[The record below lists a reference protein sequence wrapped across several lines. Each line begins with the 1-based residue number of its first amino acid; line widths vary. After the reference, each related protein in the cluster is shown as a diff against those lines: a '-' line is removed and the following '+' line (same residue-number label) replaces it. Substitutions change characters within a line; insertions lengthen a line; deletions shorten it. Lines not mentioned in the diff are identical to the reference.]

1 MPDIVADGDN
11 LGDHIATKSFKQIK
25 GSDVA
30 SGDAVTLGF
39 GGNTFDITGTTT
51 INHINNTNWVVGS
64 VVILHFDGAV
74 ILTHNAGGLSGNE
87 ANILLS
93 GDTNFTSSAGDA
105 LSFVLHDSTNWVEVS
120 RNVPSSSY
128 TAPTLGS
135 TALTSGATISTVA
148 GLTLTSPTLTTP
160 ALGTPASGVA
170 TNLTGTASGLTSGNV
185 TTNANLTGGVTSS
198 GNATTVV
205 TNANL
210 TGDVTSS
217 GNATT
222 IAVDA
227 VDIAMLSAGGT
238 ASSSTYLRGDNQ
250 WGALSSYSAPTLGTT
265 SIGSGATV
273 GTIDGLTLTG
283 VTRLQNTSSNLGT
296 TGTINLDFAGNEI
309 QLMPALTG
317 NITFTG
323 SNYAVGRT
331 KTIRILGHASTDYT
345 LAFPSGWT
353 FIGSTAPT
361 KLSAS
366 KTAILTLTSM
376 STDEANI
383 VASYAYS
390 TTTSPVNS
398 VVESIIVAASDETTA
413 LTTGTAKSTFRMP
426 YAFTLT
432 AVKVSL
438 TTTSSSGNP
447 TIDVN
452 ESGTSILSSP
462 VAITAGQKTA
472 TASVSDTSLANLA
485 EITIDIDVA
494 GTGATGAKVYLIG
507 YQS

>member
-1 MPDIVADGDN
+1 MPDIVGDGDN

-64 VVILHFDGAV
+64 VIILHFDGAV
-74 ILTHNAGGLSGNE
+74 ILTHNAGGLSGSE

-105 LSFVLHDSTNWVEVS
+105 LSFVLHDSTNWVEIS

-128 TAPTLGS
+128 TEPILGS
-135 TALTSGATISTVA
+135 TPLPSGATTATIA
-148 GLTLTSPTLTTP
+148 GLTLTSPTFSTP
-160 ALGTPASGVA
+160 TLGTPASGVA

-185 TTNANLTGGVTSS
+185 TTNAD
-198 GNATTVV
+198 
-205 TNANL
+205 L

-227 VDIAMLSAGGT
+227 VDIAMLSATGT
-238 ASSSTYLRGDNQ
+238 ASSSTFLRGDNT
-250 WGALSSYSAPTLGTT
+250 WGAVSSTESMIISASDELT
-265 SIGSGATV
+265 SLTV
-273 GTIDGLTLTG
+273 GT
-283 VTRLQNTSSNLGT
+283 
-296 TGTINLDFAGNEI
+296 A
-309 QLMPALTG
+309 
-317 NITFTG
+317 
-323 SNYAVGRT
+323 
-331 KTIRILGHASTDYT
+331 KT
-345 LAFPSGWT
+345 
-353 FIGSTAPT
+353 
-361 KLSAS
+361 
-366 KTAILTLTSM
+366 
-376 STDEANI
+376 
-383 VASYAYS
+383 
-390 TTTSPVNS
+390 
-398 VVESIIVAASDETTA
+398 
-413 LTTGTAKSTFRMP
+413 TFRMP

-438 TTTSSSGNP
+438 TNTSTSGNP
-447 TIDVN
+447 TIDIN

-472 TASVSDTSLANLA
+472 TATVGDSSLANLA
-485 EITIDIDVA
+485 EMTVDIDVA
-494 GTGATGAKVYLIG
+494 GTNASGLKIYLIG
-507 YQS
+507 SQT

>member
-74 ILTHNAGGLSGNE
+74 TLTHNAGGLSGNE

-93 GDTNFTSSAGDA
+93 GDANFTSSAGDA

-120 RNVPSSSY
+120 RNVPTSSY

-170 TNLTGTASGLTSGNV
+170 TNLTGTASSLTSGSV
-185 TTNANLTGGVTSS
+185 T
-198 GNATTVV
+198 

-222 IAVDA
+222 IASGA
-227 VDIAMLSAGGT
+227 VDIAMLSATG
-238 ASSSTYLRGDNQ
+238 SSITTKFLRGDNTWQ
-250 WGALSSYSAPTLGTT
+250 TISSTPTE
-265 SIGSGATV
+265 S
-273 GTIDGLTLTG
+273 
-283 VTRLQNTSSNLGT
+283 
-296 TGTINLDFAGNEI
+296 
-309 QLMPALTG
+309 
-317 NITFTG
+317 
-323 SNYAVGRT
+323 
-331 KTIRILGHASTDYT
+331 
-345 LAFPSGWT
+345 
-353 FIGSTAPT
+353 FIVS
-361 KLSAS
+361 
-366 KTAILTLTSM
+366 
-376 STDEANI
+376 
-383 VASYAYS
+383 
-390 TTTSPVNS
+390 
-398 VVESIIVAASDETTA
+398 ASDELTS
-413 LTTGTAKSTFRMP
+413 LTTGTAKTTFRMP

-438 TTTSSSGNP
+438 TNASTGGTP
-447 TIDVN
+447 TIDIN
-452 ESGTSILSSP
+452 ENGTSILSSP
-462 VAITAGQKTA
+462 VAISVGQKTA

-485 EITIDIDVA
+485 EMTVDIDVA
-494 GTGATGAKVYLIG
+494 GANASGLKVYLIG
-507 YQS
+507 TQT

>member
-93 GDTNFTSSAGDA
+93 GDANFTSSAGDA

-120 RNVPSSSY
+120 RNVPTSSY
-128 TAPTLGS
+128 SAPTLGS

-148 GLTLTSPTLTTP
+148 GLTLTSPTFTTP

-170 TNLTGTASGLTSGNV
+170 TNLTGTASNLKSGNV
-185 TTNANLTGGVTSS
+185 T
-198 GNATTVV
+198 

-222 IAVDA
+222 IATDA
-227 VDIAMLSAGGT
+227 VDIAMLSASGT
-238 ASSSTYLRGDNQ
+238 ASSSTYLRGDNS
-250 WGALSSYSAPTLGTT
+250 WSTVSVSTTESFIISASDELT
-265 SIGSGATV
+265 SLTV
-273 GTIDGLTLTG
+273 GTGK
-283 VTRLQNTSSNLGT
+283 T
-296 TGTINLDFAGNEI
+296 TFL
-309 QLMPALTG
+309 
-317 NITFTG
+317 
-323 SNYAVGRT
+323 
-331 KTIRILGHASTDYT
+331 
-345 LAFPSGWT
+345 
-353 FIGSTAPT
+353 
-361 KLSAS
+361 
-366 KTAILTLTSM
+366 
-376 STDEANI
+376 
-383 VASYAYS
+383 
-390 TTTSPVNS
+390 
-398 VVESIIVAASDETTA
+398 
-413 LTTGTAKSTFRMP
+413 MP

-438 TTTSSSGNP
+438 TNTSTSGNP
-447 TIDVN
+447 TIDIN
-452 ESGTSILSSP
+452 ENGTSILSSP
-462 VAITAGQKTA
+462 VAITAGQKSA
-472 TASVSDTSLANLA
+472 VASVGDSSLANLA
-485 EITIDIDVA
+485 EMTVDIDVA
-494 GTGATGAKVYLIG
+494 GTNASGLKIYLIG
-507 YQS
+507 SQT

>member
-74 ILTHNAGGLSGNE
+74 ILTHNAGGLTGSE

-160 ALGTPASGVA
+160 ALGTPSALIGTSI
-170 TNLTGTASGLTSGNV
+170 TGTASGLTSGNV
-185 TTNANLTGGVTSS
+185 T
-198 GNATTVV
+198 

-250 WGALSSYSAPTLGTT
+250 WGAVSSTESMIISASDELT
-265 SIGSGATV
+265 SLTV
-273 GTIDGLTLTG
+273 GT
-283 VTRLQNTSSNLGT
+283 
-296 TGTINLDFAGNEI
+296 A
-309 QLMPALTG
+309 
-317 NITFTG
+317 
-323 SNYAVGRT
+323 
-331 KTIRILGHASTDYT
+331 KT
-345 LAFPSGWT
+345 
-353 FIGSTAPT
+353 
-361 KLSAS
+361 
-366 KTAILTLTSM
+366 
-376 STDEANI
+376 
-383 VASYAYS
+383 
-390 TTTSPVNS
+390 
-398 VVESIIVAASDETTA
+398 
-413 LTTGTAKSTFRMP
+413 TFRMP

-438 TTTSSSGNP
+438 TNTSTSGNP
-447 TIDVN
+447 TIDIN

-485 EITIDIDVA
+485 EMTVDIDVA

>member
-74 ILTHNAGGLSGNE
+74 ILTHNAGGLTGSE

-210 TGDVTSS
+210 TGDITSVGNATTTVTNANLTGDVTSS

-227 VDIAMLSAGGT
+227 VDIAMLSASGT
-238 ASSSTYLRGDNQ
+238 ASSSTFLRGDNQ
-250 WGALSSYSAPTLGTT
+250 WGAVSST
-265 SIGSGATV
+265 
-273 GTIDGLTLTG
+273 
-283 VTRLQNTSSNLGT
+283 
-296 TGTINLDFAGNEI
+296 
-309 QLMPALTG
+309 
-317 NITFTG
+317 
-323 SNYAVGRT
+323 
-331 KTIRILGHASTDYT
+331 
-345 LAFPSGWT
+345 
-353 FIGSTAPT
+353 
-361 KLSAS
+361 
-366 KTAILTLTSM
+366 
-376 STDEANI
+376 
-383 VASYAYS
+383 
-390 TTTSPVNS
+390 
-398 VVESIIVAASDETTA
+398 ESIIVSASDELTS
-413 LTTGTAKSTFRMP
+413 LTTGTAKTTFRIP

-438 TTTSSSGNP
+438 TNTSTGGNP
-447 TIDVN
+447 TIDIN

-485 EITIDIDVA
+485 EITVDIDVA
-494 GTGATGAKVYLIG
+494 GTNASGLKVYLIG
-507 YQS
+507 SQT

>member
-74 ILTHNAGGLSGNE
+74 ILTHNAGGLTGSE

-160 ALGTPASGVA
+160 ALGTPSALVGTSI
-170 TNLTGTASGLTSGNV
+170 TGTASGLTSGNV

-210 TGDVTSS
+210 TGDITSVGNATTTVTNANLTGDVTSS

-238 ASSSTYLRGDNQ
+238 ASSSTFLRGDNQ
-250 WGALSSYSAPTLGTT
+250 WGAVSST
-265 SIGSGATV
+265 
-273 GTIDGLTLTG
+273 
-283 VTRLQNTSSNLGT
+283 
-296 TGTINLDFAGNEI
+296 
-309 QLMPALTG
+309 
-317 NITFTG
+317 
-323 SNYAVGRT
+323 
-331 KTIRILGHASTDYT
+331 
-345 LAFPSGWT
+345 
-353 FIGSTAPT
+353 
-361 KLSAS
+361 
-366 KTAILTLTSM
+366 
-376 STDEANI
+376 
-383 VASYAYS
+383 
-390 TTTSPVNS
+390 
-398 VVESIIVAASDETTA
+398 ESIIVSASDELTS
-413 LTTGTAKSTFRMP
+413 LTTGTAKTTFRIP

-438 TTTSSSGNP
+438 TNTSTGGNP
-447 TIDVN
+447 TIDIN

-485 EITIDIDVA
+485 EITVDIDVA
-494 GTGATGAKVYLIG
+494 GTNASGLKVYLIG
-507 YQS
+507 SQT

>member
-1 MPDIVADGDN
+1 MPDIVGDGDN

-64 VVILHFDGAV
+64 VIILHFDGAV

-93 GDTNFTSSAGDA
+93 GDANFTSSAGDA
-105 LSFVLHDSTNWVEVS
+105 LSFVLHDSTNWVEIS

-135 TALTSGATISTVA
+135 TVLTSGQTISTVA
-148 GLTLTSPTLTTP
+148 GLTLTSPTLSTP
-160 ALGTPASGVA
+160 ALGTPSALVG
-170 TNLTGTASGLTSGNV
+170 TNITGTASGLTSGNV
-185 TTNANLTGGVTSS
+185 TTNAD
-198 GNATTVV
+198 
-205 TNANL
+205 L

-227 VDIAMLSAGGT
+227 VDIAMLSATGT
-238 ASSSTYLRGDNQ
+238 ASSSTFLRGDNT
-250 WGALSSYSAPTLGTT
+250 WGAVSSTESMIISASDELT
-265 SIGSGATV
+265 SLTV
-273 GTIDGLTLTG
+273 GT
-283 VTRLQNTSSNLGT
+283 
-296 TGTINLDFAGNEI
+296 A
-309 QLMPALTG
+309 
-317 NITFTG
+317 
-323 SNYAVGRT
+323 
-331 KTIRILGHASTDYT
+331 KT
-345 LAFPSGWT
+345 
-353 FIGSTAPT
+353 
-361 KLSAS
+361 
-366 KTAILTLTSM
+366 
-376 STDEANI
+376 
-383 VASYAYS
+383 
-390 TTTSPVNS
+390 
-398 VVESIIVAASDETTA
+398 
-413 LTTGTAKSTFRMP
+413 TFRMP

-438 TTTSSSGNP
+438 TNTSTSGNP
-447 TIDVN
+447 TIDIN

-472 TASVSDTSLANLA
+472 TATVGDSSLANLA
-485 EITIDIDVA
+485 EMTVDIDVA
-494 GTGATGAKVYLIG
+494 GTNASGLKIYLIG
-507 YQS
+507 SQT

>member
-30 SGDAVTLGF
+30 SADAVTLGF

-74 ILTHNAGGLSGNE
+74 TLTHNAGGLSGNE

-93 GDTNFTSSAGDA
+93 GDANFTSSAGDA

-120 RNVPSSSY
+120 RNVPTSSY

-135 TALTSGATISTVA
+135 TALASGATISTVA

-160 ALGTPASGVA
+160 TLGTPASGVA
-170 TNLTGTASGLTSGNV
+170 TNLTGTASNLTSGNV
-185 TTNANLTGGVTSS
+185 T
-198 GNATTVV
+198 

-227 VDIAMLSAGGT
+227 VDIPMLSATGT
-238 ASSSTYLRGDNQ
+238 ASSSTYLRGDNSWQ
-250 WGALSSYSAPTLGTT
+250 PISSTESMIISASDELT
-265 SIGSGATV
+265 SLTV
-273 GTIDGLTLTG
+273 GT
-283 VTRLQNTSSNLGT
+283 
-296 TGTINLDFAGNEI
+296 A
-309 QLMPALTG
+309 
-317 NITFTG
+317 
-323 SNYAVGRT
+323 
-331 KTIRILGHASTDYT
+331 KT
-345 LAFPSGWT
+345 
-353 FIGSTAPT
+353 
-361 KLSAS
+361 
-366 KTAILTLTSM
+366 
-376 STDEANI
+376 
-383 VASYAYS
+383 
-390 TTTSPVNS
+390 
-398 VVESIIVAASDETTA
+398 
-413 LTTGTAKSTFRMP
+413 TFRMP

-438 TTTSSSGNP
+438 TNTSTSGNP
-447 TIDVN
+447 TIDIN

-472 TASVSDTSLANLA
+472 TATVGDSSLANLA
-485 EITIDIDVA
+485 EMTVDIDVA
-494 GTGATGAKVYLIG
+494 GTNASGLKIYLIG
-507 YQS
+507 SQT

>member
-120 RNVPSSSY
+120 RNVPTSSY

-135 TALTSGATISTVA
+135 TALTSGQTISTVA

-160 ALGTPASGVA
+160 ALGTPASGTL
-170 TNLTGTASGLTSGNV
+170 TNTTGLPIAGIS
-185 TTNANLTGGVTSS
+185 TTGS
-198 GNATTVV
+198 
-205 TNANL
+205 
-210 TGDVTSS
+210 
-217 GNATT
+217 
-222 IAVDA
+222 
-227 VDIAMLSAGGT
+227 
-238 ASSSTYLRGDNQ
+238 ASSSTYLRGD
-250 WGALSSYSAPTLGTT
+250 GAWSTISSTPTEAFIISASDELT
-265 SIGSGATV
+265 SLTV
-273 GTIDGLTLTG
+273 GT
-283 VTRLQNTSSNLGT
+283 
-296 TGTINLDFAGNEI
+296 A
-309 QLMPALTG
+309 
-317 NITFTG
+317 
-323 SNYAVGRT
+323 
-331 KTIRILGHASTDYT
+331 KT
-345 LAFPSGWT
+345 
-353 FIGSTAPT
+353 
-361 KLSAS
+361 
-366 KTAILTLTSM
+366 
-376 STDEANI
+376 
-383 VASYAYS
+383 
-390 TTTSPVNS
+390 
-398 VVESIIVAASDETTA
+398 
-413 LTTGTAKSTFRMP
+413 TFRMP

-438 TTTSSSGNP
+438 TNTSTSGNP
-447 TIDVN
+447 TIDIN

-472 TASVSDTSLANLA
+472 TATVGDSSLANLA
-485 EITIDIDVA
+485 EMTVDIDVA
-494 GTGATGAKVYLIG
+494 GTNASGLKIYLIG
-507 YQS
+507 SQT

>member
-170 TNLTGTASGLTSGNV
+170 TNLSGTASNLTSGNV
-185 TTNANLTGGVTSS
+185 T
-198 GNATTVV
+198 

-345 LAFPSGWT
+345 LAFPNGWT

>member
-160 ALGTPASGVA
+160 ALGTPSALIGTSI
-170 TNLTGTASGLTSGNV
+170 TGTASGLTSGNV
-185 TTNANLTGGVTSS
+185 T
-198 GNATTVV
+198 

-250 WGALSSYSAPTLGTT
+250 WGAVSSTESMIISASDELT
-265 SIGSGATV
+265 SLTV
-273 GTIDGLTLTG
+273 GT
-283 VTRLQNTSSNLGT
+283 
-296 TGTINLDFAGNEI
+296 A
-309 QLMPALTG
+309 
-317 NITFTG
+317 
-323 SNYAVGRT
+323 
-331 KTIRILGHASTDYT
+331 KT
-345 LAFPSGWT
+345 
-353 FIGSTAPT
+353 
-361 KLSAS
+361 
-366 KTAILTLTSM
+366 
-376 STDEANI
+376 
-383 VASYAYS
+383 
-390 TTTSPVNS
+390 
-398 VVESIIVAASDETTA
+398 
-413 LTTGTAKSTFRMP
+413 TFRMP

-438 TTTSSSGNP
+438 TNTSTSGNP
-447 TIDVN
+447 TIDIN

-485 EITIDIDVA
+485 EMTVDIDVA
-494 GTGATGAKVYLIG
+494 GTNASGLKIYLIG
-507 YQS
+507 SQT

>member
-198 GNATTVV
+198 GNATT
-205 TNANL
+205 
-210 TGDVTSS
+210 
-217 GNATT
+217 

-331 KTIRILGHASTDYT
+331 KTIRILGHATTDYN

>member
-1 MPDIVADGDN
+1 MPDIVGDGDN

-64 VVILHFDGAV
+64 VIILHFDGAV
-74 ILTHNAGGLSGNE
+74 ILTHNAGGLTGSE

-93 GDTNFTSSAGDA
+93 GDANFTSSAGDA

-135 TALTSGATISTVA
+135 TALTSGQTISTVA

-160 ALGTPASGVA
+160 ALGTPSALVG
-170 TNLTGTASGLTSGNV
+170 TNITGTASNLTSGNV
-185 TTNANLTGGVTSS
+185 TTNAD
-198 GNATTVV
+198 
-205 TNANL
+205 L
-210 TGDVTSS
+210 TGDVTSV

-227 VDIAMLSAGGT
+227 VDIAMLSATGT
-238 ASSSTYLRGDNQ
+238 ASSSTFLRGDNT
-250 WGALSSYSAPTLGTT
+250 WGAVSSTESMIISASDELT
-265 SIGSGATV
+265 SLTV
-273 GTIDGLTLTG
+273 GT
-283 VTRLQNTSSNLGT
+283 
-296 TGTINLDFAGNEI
+296 A
-309 QLMPALTG
+309 
-317 NITFTG
+317 
-323 SNYAVGRT
+323 
-331 KTIRILGHASTDYT
+331 KT
-345 LAFPSGWT
+345 
-353 FIGSTAPT
+353 
-361 KLSAS
+361 
-366 KTAILTLTSM
+366 
-376 STDEANI
+376 
-383 VASYAYS
+383 
-390 TTTSPVNS
+390 
-398 VVESIIVAASDETTA
+398 
-413 LTTGTAKSTFRMP
+413 TFRMP

-438 TTTSSSGNP
+438 TNTSTSGNP
-447 TIDVN
+447 TIDIN

-472 TASVSDTSLANLA
+472 TATVGDSSLANLA
-485 EITIDIDVA
+485 EMTVDIDVA
-494 GTGATGAKVYLIG
+494 GTNASGLKIYLIG
-507 YQS
+507 SQT

>member
-51 INHINNTNWVVGS
+51 INHINNTNWVVGR

-160 ALGTPASGVA
+160 ALGTPSALIGTSI
-170 TNLTGTASGLTSGNV
+170 TGTASGLTSGNV
-185 TTNANLTGGVTSS
+185 T
-198 GNATTVV
+198 

-376 STDEANI
+376 GTTEANI

-398 VVESIIVAASDETTA
+398 VVESIIVAASDEVTA

-485 EITIDIDVA
+485 EMTVDIDVA

>member
-74 ILTHNAGGLSGNE
+74 ILTHNAGGLTGSE

-160 ALGTPASGVA
+160 ALGTPSALIGTSI
-170 TNLTGTASGLTSGNV
+170 TGTASGLTSGNV
-185 TTNANLTGGVTSS
+185 T
-198 GNATTVV
+198 

-250 WGALSSYSAPTLGTT
+250 WGAVSSTESMIISASDELT
-265 SIGSGATV
+265 SLTV
-273 GTIDGLTLTG
+273 GT
-283 VTRLQNTSSNLGT
+283 
-296 TGTINLDFAGNEI
+296 A
-309 QLMPALTG
+309 
-317 NITFTG
+317 
-323 SNYAVGRT
+323 
-331 KTIRILGHASTDYT
+331 KT
-345 LAFPSGWT
+345 
-353 FIGSTAPT
+353 
-361 KLSAS
+361 
-366 KTAILTLTSM
+366 
-376 STDEANI
+376 
-383 VASYAYS
+383 
-390 TTTSPVNS
+390 
-398 VVESIIVAASDETTA
+398 
-413 LTTGTAKSTFRMP
+413 TFRMP

-438 TTTSSSGNP
+438 TNTSTSGNP
-447 TIDVN
+447 TIDIN

-485 EITIDIDVA
+485 EMTVDIDVA
-494 GTGATGAKVYLIG
+494 GTNASGLKIYLIG
-507 YQS
+507 SQT

>member
-170 TNLTGTASGLTSGNV
+170 TNLSGTASNLTSGNV
-185 TTNANLTGGVTSS
+185 T
-198 GNATTVV
+198 

-345 LAFPSGWT
+345 LAFPNGWT

-398 VVESIIVAASDETTA
+398 VVESIIVAASDEVTA

>member
-74 ILTHNAGGLSGNE
+74 TLTHNAGGLSGNE

-93 GDTNFTSSAGDA
+93 GDANFTSSAGDA

-135 TALTSGATISTVA
+135 TALTSGQTISTVA

-160 ALGTPASGVA
+160 ALGTPSALVG
-170 TNLTGTASGLTSGNV
+170 TNITGTASGLTSGNV
-185 TTNANLTGGVTSS
+185 TTNAD
-198 GNATTVV
+198 
-205 TNANL
+205 L
-210 TGDVTSS
+210 TGDVTSV

-227 VDIAMLSAGGT
+227 VDIAMLSATGT
-238 ASSSTYLRGDNQ
+238 ASSSTFLRGDNT
-250 WGALSSYSAPTLGTT
+250 WGAVSSTESMIISASDELT
-265 SIGSGATV
+265 SLTV
-273 GTIDGLTLTG
+273 GT
-283 VTRLQNTSSNLGT
+283 
-296 TGTINLDFAGNEI
+296 A
-309 QLMPALTG
+309 
-317 NITFTG
+317 
-323 SNYAVGRT
+323 
-331 KTIRILGHASTDYT
+331 KT
-345 LAFPSGWT
+345 
-353 FIGSTAPT
+353 
-361 KLSAS
+361 
-366 KTAILTLTSM
+366 
-376 STDEANI
+376 
-383 VASYAYS
+383 
-390 TTTSPVNS
+390 
-398 VVESIIVAASDETTA
+398 
-413 LTTGTAKSTFRMP
+413 TFRMP

-438 TTTSSSGNP
+438 TNTSTSGNP
-447 TIDVN
+447 TIDIN

-472 TASVSDTSLANLA
+472 TATVGDSSLANLA
-485 EITIDIDVA
+485 EMTVDIDVA
-494 GTGATGAKVYLIG
+494 GTNASGLKIYLIG
-507 YQS
+507 SQT